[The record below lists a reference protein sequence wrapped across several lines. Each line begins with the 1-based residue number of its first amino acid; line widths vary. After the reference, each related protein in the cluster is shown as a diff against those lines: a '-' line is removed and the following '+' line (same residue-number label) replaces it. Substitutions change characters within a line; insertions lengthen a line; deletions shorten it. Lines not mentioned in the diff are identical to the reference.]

1 MLVADRLTGAV
12 AHVSIKQVVARGM
25 HVVGKVATVGTQ
37 TPSSGKRD
45 CVRTVSSALPG
56 LNHECVYTP
65 QPQFSLHSFFF

>member
-37 TPSSGKRD
+37 TPSSG
-45 CVRTVSSALPG
+45 
-56 LNHECVYTP
+56 
-65 QPQFSLHSFFF
+65 

>member
-37 TPSSGKRD
+37 TPSS
-45 CVRTVSSALPG
+45 S
-56 LNHECVYTP
+56 
-65 QPQFSLHSFFF
+65 